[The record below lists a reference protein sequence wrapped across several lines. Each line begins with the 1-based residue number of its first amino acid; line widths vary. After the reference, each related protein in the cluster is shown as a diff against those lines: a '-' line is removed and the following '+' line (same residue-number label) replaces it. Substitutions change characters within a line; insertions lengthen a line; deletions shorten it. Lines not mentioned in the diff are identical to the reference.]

1 MEEEEHLFNKNFISV
16 TVINFAVYLVY
27 YLLIVIIAVIAQKQL
42 HASLAEAGLASGIY
56 IIGTLFARLLI
67 GKKLEILGRKNVL
80 RYGGLAYLITTAAYL
95 YMPNL
100 AILFAIRL
108 LNGFCYGMVST
119 ATNAIVTEYIPFSKR
134 GEGINYYGLSTSLAA
149 AFGPLIGLLLLTY
162 TNFYTIIIISIILV
176 VLSTLG
182 SFILPVKEI
191 EVNPDHLATMKSWK
205 LNTFME
211 RKVLFISFIGLLMG
225 LAYSSVLSFLASYA
239 EAIHLVQVSSFFF
252 LVYAGAVTLTR
263 PMSGKMFDRFGEDS
277 VMYPSYI
284 FLTLGLFALSFTTVG
299 WQLLGSGVLVG
310 LGYGTFMS
318 NGQAVVLKTLRT
330 ESHKIGLGLSTYFIG
345 LDLGIGIGPY
355 ILGELKNFISFQEMY
370 LVAGILPLVCAV
382 LYKIYYN
389 PSKVT
394 KGIEQEIHHLTEHV
408 QHGNVAK

>member
-1 MEEEEHLFNKNFISV
+1 MEEEEHLFNKNFISI

-27 YLLIVIIAVIAQKQL
+27 YLLMVIIAVIAQKQL
-42 HASLAEAGLASGIY
+42 NASLGEAGLASGIY

-67 GKKLEILGRKNVL
+67 GKKLELIGRKQIL
-80 RYGGLAYLITTAAYL
+80 RYGGIAYLITTVAYL

-100 AILFAIRL
+100 AVLFIIRL

-162 TNFYTIIIISIILV
+162 TNFYTILIVSIILII
-176 VLSTLG
+176 LSTIG
-182 SFILPVKEI
+182 SFVLPVQNI
-191 EVNPDHLATMKSWK
+191 EVNPEHLATMKSWK
-205 LNTFME
+205 INTFLE
-211 RKVLFISFIGLLMG
+211 KKVLFISFLGLLMG

-239 EAIHLVQVSSFFF
+239 EAIHLVQISSFFF

-299 WQLLGSGVLVG
+299 WQLLASGVLVG

-318 NGQAVVLKTLRT
+318 NGQAVVLKTLKT
-330 ESHKIGLGLSTYFIG
+330 ESHRIGLGLSTYFIG
-345 LDLGIGIGPY
+345 LDLGIGVGPY
-355 ILGELKNFISFQEMY
+355 ILGELKNYITFQEMY
-370 LVAGILPLVCAV
+370 LVAGILPLVCAI

-394 KGIEQEIHHLTEHV
+394 KEIKNEMHNLTKRP
-408 QHGNVAK
+408 QQRNVAK

>member
-1 MEEEEHLFNKNFISV
+1 
-16 TVINFAVYLVY
+16 
-27 YLLIVIIAVIAQKQL
+27 
-42 HASLAEAGLASGIY
+42 
-56 IIGTLFARLLI
+56 
-67 GKKLEILGRKNVL
+67 
-80 RYGGLAYLITTAAYL
+80 
-95 YMPNL
+95 MPNL

>member
-56 IIGTLFARLLI
+56 IIGTLFARLII
-67 GKKLEILGRKNVL
+67 GKKLEIIGRKNIL
-80 RYGGLAYLITTAAYL
+80 RYGGIAYLITTAAYL

-162 TNFYTIIIISIILV
+162 TNFYTIIIISIILI

-191 EVNPDHLATMKSWK
+191 EVNAEHLATMKSWK

-239 EAIHLVQVSSFFF
+239 EAIHLVQISSFFF

-284 FLTLGLFALSFTTVG
+284 FLTLGLFVLSFTTVG

-394 KGIEQEIHHLTEHV
+394 KEIEQEIHHITENT
-408 QHGNVAK
+408 QHGKMAK

>member
-16 TVINFAVYLVY
+16 TVINFVVYLVY
-27 YLLIVIIAVIAQKQL
+27 YLLIVIIAVIAQKHL

-162 TNFYTIIIISIILV
+162 TNFYTIIIISIILI

-394 KGIEQEIHHLTEHV
+394 KGIEQEIHHLTEHA
-408 QHGNVAK
+408 QHGKVAK

>member
-27 YLLIVIIAVIAQKQL
+27 YLLIVIIAVIAQKHL

-162 TNFYTIIIISIILV
+162 TNFYTIIIISIILI

-394 KGIEQEIHHLTEHV
+394 KGIEQEIHHLTEHA
-408 QHGNVAK
+408 QHGKVAK

>member
-56 IIGTLFARLLI
+56 IIGTLFARLII
-67 GKKLEILGRKNVL
+67 GKKLEIIGRKNIL
-80 RYGGLAYLITTAAYL
+80 RYGGIAYLITTAAYL

-162 TNFYTIIIISIILV
+162 TNFYTIIIISIILI

-191 EVNPDHLATMKSWK
+191 EVNAEHLATMKSCK

-239 EAIHLVQVSSFFF
+239 EVIHLVQISSFFF

-394 KGIEQEIHHLTEHV
+394 KEIEQEIHHITENT
-408 QHGNVAK
+408 QHGKMAK

>member
-56 IIGTLFARLLI
+56 IIGTLFARLII
-67 GKKLEILGRKNVL
+67 GKKLEIIGRKNIL
-80 RYGGLAYLITTAAYL
+80 RYGGIAYLITTAAYL

-162 TNFYTIIIISIILV
+162 TNFYTIIIISIILI

-191 EVNPDHLATMKSWK
+191 EVNAEHLATMKSWK

-239 EAIHLVQVSSFFF
+239 EVIHLVQISSFFF

-394 KGIEQEIHHLTEHV
+394 KEIEQEIHHITENT
-408 QHGNVAK
+408 QHGKMAK